1 MLRKRLPLTAWVI
14 APLAAAAVLG
24 GCSVRYDTVDST
36 VVRGQQL
43 TPCGIEGTPFADVEF
58 KDWIDVYHRR
68 VGEVVD
74 EFFSTDDQSQ
84 FVVDCT
90 TFDEGDGSA
99 IAPAGSK
106 LRAMAEELAPWADG
120 QREVTRLTTGDVL
133 RTYLDTY
140 LCSLHEMR
148 YKVTLTADGAYASG
162 AGSSQSQGSS
172 TVVADRGDVNDW
184 VVADREA
191 IDHQLLTAGPALERV
206 LALMSADHRTA
217 ALKTELQCILRAS
230 TDLRNTLA
238 LFSEATA
245 CIGRLW
251 DAQGVFRDFPSS
263 VSAE

>member
-1 MLRKRLPLTAWVI
+1 M
-14 APLAAAAVLG
+14 LG
-24 GCSVRYDTVDST
+24 GCAVRYETVDST

-43 TPCGIEGTPFADVEF
+43 TPCGIEGTPFANLEF
-58 KDWIDVYHRR
+58 KDWIETYHRR

-74 EFFSTDDQSQ
+74 EFFATDDQSE
-84 FVVDCT
+84 FIVDCST
-90 TFDEGDGSA
+90 LDEGDGSA
-99 IAPAGSK
+99 VAPAGSK

-120 QREVTRLTTGDVL
+120 KREVTRLSTGDVL
-133 RTYLDTY
+133 RTYLDAY

-148 YKVTLTADGAYASG
+148 HKVALIADGAYASST
-162 AGSSQSQGSS
+162 GSSQSRGSS
-172 TVVADRGDVNDW
+172 SMMVADRGDVNDW
-184 VVADREA
+184 VQADRLA
-191 IDHQLLTAGPALERV
+191 IDRQLETAGPALERV
-206 LALMSADHRTA
+206 LTLMSADHRTA

-245 CIGRLW
+245 CVGRLW